1 MTKEEAY
8 REVFGDEPVH
18 VEGLELNGEVDEK
31 FMCELEI
38 IKQMVETMEKQNEWG
53 ICKQKE
59 QYQNRN
65 NARSKKEE
73 QSTLHI

>member
-38 IKQMVETMEKQNEWG
+38 IKQMVEAMEKQNES
-53 ICKQKE
+53 
-59 QYQNRN
+59 RMD
-65 NARSKKEE
+65 
-73 QSTLHI
+73 